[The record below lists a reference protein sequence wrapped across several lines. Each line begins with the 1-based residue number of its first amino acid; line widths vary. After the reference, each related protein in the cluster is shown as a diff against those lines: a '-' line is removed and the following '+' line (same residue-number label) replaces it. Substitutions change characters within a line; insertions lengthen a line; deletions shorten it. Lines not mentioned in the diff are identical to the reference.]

1 MTEAELH
8 RSVVKW
14 LRMLYWRVPVIWFS
28 VPNNPRSRAAGRR
41 LKEQGMLAG
50 APDLVFLW
58 GGDIPE
64 GEAVDPAEGY
74 WVMPGSLLIELKRP
88 ESYKVR
94 EGKLSP
100 AQRIF
105 KAAAARAG
113 VPYMIARSI
122 VDCEAALKDRG
133 LIR

>member
-14 LRMLYWRVPVIWFS
+14 LRMLCWLVPVIWFS

-64 GEAVDPAEGY
+64 GESVDPAEGY

-88 ESYKVR
+88 KSR
-94 EGKLSP
+94 DTTAGRLSP

-105 KAAAARAG
+105 QTAAARAG

-122 VDCEAALKDRG
+122 VDCEGALKDRG
-133 LIR
+133 LI